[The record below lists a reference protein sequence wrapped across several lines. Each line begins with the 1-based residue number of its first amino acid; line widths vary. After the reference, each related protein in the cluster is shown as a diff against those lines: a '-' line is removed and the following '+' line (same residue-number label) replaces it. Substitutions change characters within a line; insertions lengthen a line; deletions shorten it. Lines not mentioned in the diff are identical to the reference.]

1 MKIMQKKY
9 IIWGLAGLLTGAAS
23 CTNLDEKVYSEI
35 PADNFYKNRT
45 EVMAAVLRPFTHA
58 NAWAAPTGQVGYWR
72 VSELS
77 ADQLAWPTK
86 GRHGFDNGD
95 WIRLHRHT
103 WIANDNNTWNPW
115 RLMYWG
121 LGFCN
126 NTIKDLSAIDF
137 KTIGMTDEEK
147 ASIIAE
153 TKVLRAWHYLKLMDL
168 YGNIPIV
175 TEVGIP
181 TSPPNAP
188 RAEVWAFIEKELRE
202 NVDLL
207 PKLQPSLVGRVT
219 RAGGYAMLAELYLNA
234 QVWAGTPKW
243 DECVAA
249 CNKILDGSC
258 GSLSG
263 AAPALETDMMKP
275 FATNNATS
283 PENLFQIAY
292 DYTVGNFR
300 FGFQGDLWHYV
311 QGEAYNSAFRGN
323 NGIVVIPTAYD
334 AFAANDLRR
343 TNWLLIGELK
353 KHPALRKTVA
363 DSLVMGT
370 EEYNGKP
377 LIFVKEIRKN
387 STGQTGEGTMM
398 DGEENSGARFNKYQT
413 DQQTNTAQ
421 YCNNDFVLYRLA
433 EIYYNK
439 AEALMRKNGNV
450 ATQEAVDLVNEVR
463 KRAFSATDWVTAS
476 YTIPELTLDEFLAE
490 RGREFIFEGKR
501 RADLIRFGKF
511 TTATWWDHTP
521 TAAKY
526 NVFPIPYQQMVL
538 NKNLKQNEGYDQ

>member
-1 MKIMQKKY
+1 MQKKHKV
-9 IIWGLAGLLTGAAS
+9 WGLAVLLTGASA

-35 PADNFYKNRT
+35 PAENFYNNRT

-103 WIANDNNTWNPW
+103 WIANDNNAWNPW
-115 RLMYWG
+115 RLMFWG
-121 LGFCN
+121 VGFCN

-181 TSPPNAP
+181 ESPANAT
-188 RAEVWAFIEKELRE
+188 RAQVWAFIEKELRE

-207 PKLQPSLVGRVT
+207 PKLEAKLVGRVT
-219 RAGGYAMLAELYLNA
+219 RAAGYAMLTEVYLNA
-234 QVWAGTPKW
+234 QKWAGVAKW

-258 GSLSG
+258 GSLTG
-263 AAPALETDMMKP
+263 AVPKLETDIMKP
-275 FATNNATS
+275 IATNNHQS
-283 PENLFQIAY
+283 PENLFQITY
-292 DYTVGNFR
+292 DYTLGNFR
-300 FGFQGDLWHYV
+300 FGWNGDLWHYL
-311 QGEAYNSAFRGN
+311 QKDAYNASFRGN

-334 AFAANDLRR
+334 AFADNDLRKK
-343 TNWLLIGELK
+343 NWMLIGELK
-353 KHPALRKTVA
+353 KHPALRTGVA
-363 DSLVMGT
+363 DSLVLGT

-387 STGQTGEGTMM
+387 SQGQTGPGSMM
-398 DGEENSGARFNKYQT
+398 DGEENSGARFAKYLP

-421 YCNNDFVLYRLA
+421 YWNNDFVLYRLA

-439 AEALMRKNGNV
+439 AEALMRKNGGV
-450 ATQEAVDLVNEVR
+450 ATQEAVDLVNAVR
-463 KRAFSATDWVTAS
+463 KRAFSATDWPTAA

-501 RADLIRFGKF
+501 RTDLIRFGKF
-511 TTATWWDHTP
+511 TTTTWWDHS
-521 TAAKY
+521 ASGVDKW
-526 NVFPIPYQQMVL
+526 NLFPIPYQQMVL
-538 NKNLKQNEGYDQ
+538 NKNLKQNPGYDQ